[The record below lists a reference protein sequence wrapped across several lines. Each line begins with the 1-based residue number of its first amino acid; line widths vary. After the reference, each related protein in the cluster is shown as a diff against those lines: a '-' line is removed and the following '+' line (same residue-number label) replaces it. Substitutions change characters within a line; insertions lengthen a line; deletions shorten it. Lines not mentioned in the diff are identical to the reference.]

1 MSKRSS
7 QHCLQQTIVAT
18 TNWKRSVQSKE
29 CLDSTHDAL
38 ALVEDSVAVVRVEGV
53 ATVVSLV
60 VEAVVVFLRLLATE
74 IAVLVEGDVLFEDV
88 LADAVLF
95 VEEDVLAALL
105 VFAGYFKE
113 QNACASGTA
122 ARGASSA

>member
-1 MSKRSS
+1 M
-7 QHCLQQTIVAT
+7 V
-18 TNWKRSVQSKE
+18 
-29 CLDSTHDAL
+29 
-38 ALVEDSVAVVRVEGV
+38 G
-53 ATVVSLV
+53 LV
-60 VEAVVVFLRLLATE
+60 VEVAVVFLRLLTTGTV
-74 IAVLVEGDVLFEDV
+74 VLVERDVLLEDV
-88 LADAVLF
+88 LGDAVFF